1 MPRRGTIAPM
11 RAGDAAPNR
20 GPKEGDADRDLVDAI
35 RRGDTTAWDRLIT
48 RYQHRLFT
56 VCFRMV
62 HDRDDAAEL
71 TQETFLKAV
80 KAFERFDGRAALST
94 WLIRIAM
101 NVCLSALRAKKVR
114 KHQSLDTIRE
124 QTGTRGPAWEPAA
137 RDRVEPWDERRIVL
151 WALGEMEDEQRA
163 ILVLRDCRGLEYDQ
177 IAQVLNVP
185 VGTVKSR
192 LFRAR
197 AALRTLIEEARN
209 DESAP
214 RGEPNSGTGRGPKD
228 GV

>member
-1 MPRRGTIAPM
+1 M

-20 GPKEGDADRDLVDAI
+20 GLHKGDADHDLVEAI
-35 RRGDTTAWDRLIT
+35 RRGDATAWDRLIN

-80 KAFERFDGRAALST
+80 RAFDRFDGRAALST

-114 KHQSLDTIRE
+114 KHQSLDAIRE
-124 QTGTRGPAWEPAA
+124 ETGSRGAAWEPASKS
-137 RDRVEPWDERRIVL
+137 RVEPWDERRIVL
-151 WALGEMEDEQRA
+151 WALGEMEEEQRA
-163 ILVLRDCRGLEYDQ
+163 ILVLRDSRGLEYDQ

-197 AALRTLIEEARN
+197 AALRALIEEARN
-209 DESAP
+209 EELPP
-214 RGEPNSGTGRGPKD
+214 RPEPNSGSGHGPKD